1 MVRRRSSRCLYKDF
15 VFSNETVLQSSMQ
28 QHKPNQNPFLRTALQ
43 CHAAI
48 RQSPRKTNFPFQQS
62 FAFSTSYP
70 WTPYASSQVHWPAR
84 SHDKASVWIQ
94 LLTRF
99 LTKAPHRN
107 WASQHQCQ
115 TRLGSSVGMRRTS
128 RLESSWF
135 SSFLIVL
142 LAATQTNVDDCRG
155 PAFPVKSLIISL
167 EDTEL
172 LGPLQIQQL
181 WAGSSILKLYKTNK
195 STWNPPIQPRKQP
208 MFHTWST
215 TALSFRPLRFE
226 PLLPPDS
233 PGGRVK
239 FPNGNVPRCAMNAFL
254 VKSYHIFK
262 VFDSKDRWKIFRIWF
277 ASIWEKHSHKHWT
290 ILNPLSSKGPPKKNR
305 VVTWLP
311 PSDGDSG
318 GDDGV
323 EALGFCNRPASP
335 LTYHPCV
342 SDSPE
347 KRNLVTWLPRI
358 AKTLTK
364 KIGKPS
370 SLQLPGIQT
379 PARELADSPVRT
391 ASDSNSSDFPPKK
404 KKRHL
409 WSTWIIF
416 FFCHFHVQTF
426 PNFPTNLELC
436 LPFEPSWP
444 YHTGPDHP

>member
-290 ILNPLSSKGPPKKNR
+290 ILNHYLQRALQKKPCGYVVASFGWRFRRRWWCGGLRILQPTSIPLDISSMCVWFTRKKK
-305 VVTWLP
+305 P
-311 PSDGDSG
+311 G
-318 GDDGV
+318 
-323 EALGFCNRPASP
+323 
-335 LTYHPCV
+335 
-342 SDSPE
+342 
-347 KRNLVTWLPRI
+347 NLVAQNRQNPHKKDW
-358 AKTLTK
+358 KTFK
-364 KIGKPS
+364 S
-370 SLQLPGIQT
+370 ST
-379 PARELADSPVRT
+379 ARHPNTSAWTGRF
-391 ASDSNSSDFPPKK
+391 ASTHSL
-404 KKRHL
+404 R
-409 WSTWIIF
+409 
-416 FFCHFHVQTF
+416 
-426 PNFPTNLELC
+426 
-436 LPFEPSWP
+436 
-444 YHTGPDHP
+444 